1 MTMRIDLILPQFVL
15 LDVMYVL
22 AACMQTIHVPF
33 VVSRRMSYNRVAACL
48 YEASLVVHLAIV
60 ADILLCSTGN
70 RLLAQPFAIAHAL
83 TGILWLNLLLV
94 AFGIGLA
101 AYYRRPCMIPELA
114 LIAASIPPVVKLLG
128 PAWVGAAIIEG
139 AFSSSAPFRRF
150 FWMRAIGKRTSLH
163 SRRSRLSM

>member
-22 AACMQTIHVPF
+22 AACMQTIHVPL

-70 RLLAQPFAIAHAL
+70 RLLAPPFAIAHAL

-114 LIAASIPPVVKLLG
+114 LIAASIPPVGLVPSSSKG
-128 PAWVGAAIIEG
+128 R
-139 AFSSSAPFRRF
+139 FSSSALFRRF